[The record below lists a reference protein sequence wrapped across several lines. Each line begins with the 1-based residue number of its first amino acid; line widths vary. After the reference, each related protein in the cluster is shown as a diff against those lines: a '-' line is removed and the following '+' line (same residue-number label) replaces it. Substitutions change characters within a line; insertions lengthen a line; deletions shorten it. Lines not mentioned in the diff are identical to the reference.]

1 MDRPR
6 LLLVPQ
12 LTELEWLN
20 KPLLEEWA
28 DVASYDAPGV
38 GAGSDDA
45 PSGSDAVAQRGL
57 EELERRGWDRC
68 VVVSDEFG
76 VAAATALLAAQPAVV
91 QAMAV
96 GHARLSNEL
105 EGERAPMNREVFAG
119 LGTLMRADMRTFVRQ
134 FFRLTGGETM
144 EGGYGEEMVDAYL
157 ERVSLERMLPFWESR
172 PEQGEQIGER
182 LESAEIPMLLAQHRG
197 CLLYTAEGFED
208 AVAALPGA
216 SVVSLDDKPSTSP
229 EFARVLETFC
239 RERVPL
245 TI

>member
-76 VAAATALLAAQPAVV
+76 VASRT
-91 QAMAV
+91 
-96 GHARLSNEL
+96 SW
-105 EGERAPMNREVFAG
+105 RESG
-119 LGTLMRADMRTFVRQ
+119 RR
-134 FFRLTGGETM
+134 
-144 EGGYGEEMVDAYL
+144 
-157 ERVSLERMLPFWESR
+157 
-172 PEQGEQIGER
+172 
-182 LESAEIPMLLAQHRG
+182 
-197 CLLYTAEGFED
+197 
-208 AVAALPGA
+208 
-216 SVVSLDDKPSTSP
+216 
-229 EFARVLETFC
+229 
-239 RERVPL
+239 
-245 TI
+245 